1 MIPTFFVEFL
11 RRQVEAKM
19 KAREWKDIWFGTG
32 TLDGPKVMMINE
44 HAGSGGDMLPW
55 LFKESKIG
63 PLIGTRTWGGLVGIQ
78 GGVGLLDG
86 GNVTSPGFG
95 IYDHK
100 KGQWI
105 AENTGVDPD
114 IEVDANPELIALGRD
129 PQLEVAIKT
138 VTDMAKKYKKQ
149 NNVPAFPKAK

>member
-1 MIPTFFVEFL
+1 
-11 RRQVEAKM
+11 
-19 KAREWKDIWFGTG
+19 
-32 TLDGPKVMMINE
+32 
-44 HAGSGGDMLPW
+44 
-55 LFKESKIG
+55 
-63 PLIGTRTWGGLVGIQ
+63 LVGIQ